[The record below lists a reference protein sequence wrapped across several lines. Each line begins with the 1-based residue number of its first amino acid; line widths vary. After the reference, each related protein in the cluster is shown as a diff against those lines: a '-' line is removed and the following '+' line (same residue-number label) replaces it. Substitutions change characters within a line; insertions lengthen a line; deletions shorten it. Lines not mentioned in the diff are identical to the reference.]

1 MNTIKKAL
9 AFTLVLAMLCLNFVA
24 CSSNDSIGGKYYLY
38 ENGSTNSASWYEIK
52 NDNTWTDNDGFA
64 GTYTL
69 EDGKITLFAD
79 GIELMDGTLADGKLA
94 FESAYYNL
102 EYYLEGKAP
111 AAAPAE

>member
-1 MNTIKKAL
+1 MKTIRKTIALAL
-9 AFTLVLAMLCLNFVA
+9 AFTMLCLIFVA
-24 CSSNDSIGGKYYLY
+24 CNSNDSIGGKYYLY

-79 GIELMDGTLADGKLA
+79 GIELMNGTLEDGRLA
-94 FESAYYNL
+94 FESTYYSL